1 MVPRT
6 FLARF
11 FLSFLCFLV
20 EASLVARP
28 FYTWRQ
34 HSGENGDLGDES
46 GKRMVIAYP
55 DEAVLGLELLGNGE
69 VVVDE
74 TEAGALAATEL
85 GLEAEEEHSLGIL
98 DLVHL
103 TDLLLELGL
112 GDVGATL
119 VDHIDDL

>member
-1 MVPRT
+1 M
-6 FLARF
+6 
-11 FLSFLCFLV
+11 
-20 EASLVARP
+20 ARP

-34 HSGENGDLGDES
+34 HSNGENGDLGDES